1 MKTFRLFAVL
11 VAATVLTLT
20 GFTGLRA
27 QPQTLL
33 KVAPQTLKVR
43 IGKQTSVELKVEKVT
58 DLYGAQL
65 RIKFDPEVLE
75 VIDADPSQSGVQIE
89 PGTMLSPDFVVQ
101 NLADNEAGTID
112 YALTQLPP
120 SKPSS
125 GDGVIA
131 RITFR
136 AKKAAVSQIQFDQFL
151 LANTQGAGVEAVPQ
165 HGQILVAGSPAWM
178 LMAIAGVALLLVLG
192 GSIGFAITK
201 GK

>member
-1 MKTFRLFAVL
+1 MRTSRLFAVL
-11 VAATVLTLT
+11 VAATVLILT
-20 GFTGLRA
+20 GFTGPWA

-33 KVAPQTLKVR
+33 KIAPQTLKVR
-43 IGKQTSVELKVEKVT
+43 IGKQTSVELEVEKVT
-58 DLYGAQL
+58 ELYGAQL
-65 RIKFDPEVLE
+65 RIRFDPEVLE
-75 VIDADPSQSGVQIE
+75 VIDTDPSQSGVQIE
-89 PGTMLSPDFVVQ
+89 PGPMLSPDFVVQ

-151 LANTQGAGVEAVPQ
+151 LANTQGAGIEAVPQ
-165 HGQILVAGSPAWM
+165 HGQILVAGSSTWM
-178 LMAIAGVALLLVLG
+178 LVAIAGVALLLVLG

-201 GK
+201 